1 MRDVL
6 ALLSIS
12 LGAALLVVVV
22 ARVRSGRGGTAPG
35 PGTRSRGG
43 ALMTVLAVAGA
54 ALLVLGVGVVVA
66 PDTAPVAVR
75 SAPRLAVWRGRAPTP
90 TSTPTVTPW
99 DASPVGA
106 YRRSVDASCA
116 GVGVVLLAPVDASR
130 TSIDTAL
137 RASAASFADLADVLD
152 AVQPPTRLLNRHHRL
167 VTAVRRTGGILT
179 DADAQL
185 RAGATAGFARQLDRL
200 GSSVTDLDRQ
210 ARGLRLP
217 HCRPS

>member
-22 ARVRSGRGGTAPG
+22 ARVRSGRGGTAPA

-90 TSTPTVTPW
+90 TSTPTATPW